1 MTKISRVFFGF
12 LIFTVSIITAGCD
25 IGQRCAGPAD
35 VLLTTESKPTAALL
49 SVLQK
54 LEIHN
59 DGTLAS
65 IVEQT
70 QKSWLRPAGVER
82 FQMSDAH
89 ASRLEELRPLFKSLG
104 LVDTVYPTHKQ
115 YDYALVHGANLIATR
130 GRIALLAKL
139 WLNGVRFNKLVF
151 LTGARTLD
159 AKQEPVAALEDRT
172 QTILPIRSDWHYDQT
187 MVYKTET
194 DMTNLVYDQAQLPAE
209 LRAVPVLFVDAPQ
222 TVAADGTIKRPTTV
236 DTLVTWLKDKP
247 APVMCLFISNQ
258 PFVGY
263 QDSITRTVLPATFMI
278 ETVGFAIPAPYE
290 SVSLYLDSLARWLYQ
305 EQQRRGK

>member
-1 MTKISRVFFGF
+1 MGRCVSSR
-12 LIFTVSIITAGCD
+12 T
-25 IGQRCAGPAD
+25 
-35 VLLTTESKPTAALL
+35 
-49 SVLQK
+49 
-54 LEIHN
+54 
-59 DGTLAS
+59 
-65 IVEQT
+65 
-70 QKSWLRPAGVER
+70 
-82 FQMSDAH
+82 
-89 ASRLEELRPLFKSLG
+89 
-104 LVDTVYPTHKQ
+104 
-115 YDYALVHGANLIATR
+115 
-130 GRIALLAKL
+130 LAKL
-139 WLNGVRFNKLVF
+139 WLSGVRFNKLVF